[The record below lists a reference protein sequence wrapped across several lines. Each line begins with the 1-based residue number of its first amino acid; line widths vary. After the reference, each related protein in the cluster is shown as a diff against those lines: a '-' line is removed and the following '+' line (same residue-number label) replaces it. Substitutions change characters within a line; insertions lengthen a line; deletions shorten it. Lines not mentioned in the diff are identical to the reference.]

1 MNNNYEYQKL
11 NSQIGEIRM
20 RRAFALKNT
29 GCFVLCGSFIGTCL
43 INNPSIPAAS
53 VLGID
58 LSVATYYGIRSYL
71 YQRKINNLKEELK
84 KVKKK
89 DYPN

>member
-1 MNNNYEYQKL
+1 MNNNYEYKKL

-20 RRAFALKNT
+20 RQAFTLKNT

-43 INNPSIPAAS
+43 INNPSIATAS

-58 LSVATYYGIRSYL
+58 LSIATYYGVRSYL
-71 YQRKINNLKEELK
+71 YQRKIHNLNNELD

-89 DYPN
+89 TYSV